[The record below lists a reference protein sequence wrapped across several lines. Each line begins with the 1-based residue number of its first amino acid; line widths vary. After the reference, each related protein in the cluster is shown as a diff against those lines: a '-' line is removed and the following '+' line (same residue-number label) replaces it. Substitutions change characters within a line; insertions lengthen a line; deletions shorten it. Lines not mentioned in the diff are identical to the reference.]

1 MSDENSVTVYEEEG
15 TDVLT
20 YLPFIKIEQDGSI
33 LIDGEPSDQDII
45 SEINVDSAKVLVLPY
60 QTERILNELGG
71 QLEENDEG
79 YTELIEEMSEGVIEG
94 QIEES
99 DISETMLHDHNYE
112 DGGRADPLDNNYT
125 SCDFIFEPVAQ
136 NRFQCEVCAK
146 AFNTPASLKRHIRTH
161 TGERPFQCQICE
173 KYFSQQSN
181 LWKHVRTHTGER
193 PFECPHCNKRFSQ
206 RANMKK
212 HLVIHTGE
220 RPFVCFLCSRAFT
233 QQANLSKHM
242 RLHTGEK
249 PFSCT
254 YCEKSFTQRSNL
266 QKHEHLHE
274 GIKPYTCEICFQA
287 FTQQSNLKKHE
298 MMHKNVRKYVCD
310 ICLKSYV
317 QKVSLIKHRQR
328 CSREREGNLQY
339 VVTGGEDDIADQELI
354 KQYEEMEEH
363 CLDFEEDIEE
373 EPYEETDS
381 SNVDQN
387 QETQSSSDDCK
398 DIILMDDASNEILE
412 SHAAY
417 S

>member
-1 MSDENSVTVYEEEG
+1 MSDENSIAIYEESSD
-15 TDVLT
+15 TLT
-20 YLPFIKIEQDGSI
+20 YLPFIKIEPDGSV
-33 LIDGEPSDQDII
+33 LVDGEPSDQDIV
-45 SEINVDSAKVLVLPY
+45 SQINIESAKVLVLPY
-60 QTERILNELGG
+60 QSEKILSDLEVH
-71 QLEENDEG
+71 LEENDEG
-79 YTELIEEMSEGVIEG
+79 YTELIEEISEGVVEAQNEEG
-94 QIEES
+94 
-99 DISETMLHDHNYE
+99 DVSETMLHDHNYE
-112 DGGRADPLDNNYT
+112 DGGRQDLLENNYH
-125 SCDFIFEPVAQ
+125 CDFLFEPVPQ
-136 NRFQCEVCAK
+136 NRFQCGVCEK
-146 AFNTPASLKRHIRTH
+146 SFNTPGSLKRHHRTH

-193 PFECPHCNKRFSQ
+193 PFECPHCQKRFSQ

-249 PFSCT
+249 PFRCT

-317 QKVSLIKHRQR
+317 QKISLIKHRQR
-328 CSREREGNLQY
+328 CLRERGDTVQY
-339 VVTGGEDDIADQELI
+339 IVTAGDESMTDQEI
-354 KQYEEMEEH
+354 IRQYEEMEQH
-363 CLDFEEDIEE
+363 CLDFEEDIEGDVSS
-373 EPYEETDS
+373 DS
-381 SNVDQN
+381 SNIEG

-398 DIILMDDASNEILE
+398 EVILPDTVTEHIYVENI
-412 SHAAY
+412 
-417 S
+417 